1 MINRFLFSIYLK
13 AAIFCS
19 CFFILGCENDER
31 TLNAWT
37 EKKVMVDEVREV
49 TTLFSQRGNLKA
61 ILKSPLMLRYQTDT
75 NYVEFPKK
83 LHVDF
88 YDSLAKRESWLDAK
102 YGKYFESLNRVFLR
116 DSVKVITIGGDTLY
130 TAELWWDQAQQQ
142 FFTDSVVKIITK
154 DNNVRGGKGM
164 VASQDLDNVV
174 IRNPTGTMIM
184 RNGMP
189 GQ

>member
-164 VASQDLDNVV
+164 VASQDLNNVV

-184 RNGMP
+184 RNGFP

>member
-1 MINRFLFSIYLK
+1 MIKHFLLLNYLQ
-13 AAIFCS
+13 AAIICS
-19 CFFILGCENDER
+19 CFFFLACENDER

-75 NYVEFPKK
+75 NYVEFPNK

-88 YDSLAKRESWLDAK
+88 FDTSAKKESWLDAK

-142 FFTDSVVKIITK
+142 FFTDSVVRIITK
-154 DNNVRGGKGM
+154 DNHVRGGKGM
-164 VASQDLDNVV
+164 VASQDLNNIV
-174 IRNPTGTMIM
+174 IRNPTGTMMM
-184 RNGMP
+184 RNGLP